1 MNENAVTLDVADDPA
16 RIARIKARR
25 ERAQRN
31 RDWLDA
37 HLDELLPQARGK
49 LVAVAGQEAFIAET
63 TEEAEARARAAHP
76 EDDGVVIRVIPLES
90 QISPGMNPVTMEI
103 ETDPE
108 ELAVSHAIHQRAKL
122 NSDWLQSH
130 WADILPEARGKILV
144 VAGQEA
150 FVADTHAEA
159 WAKARAAHPEDEG
172 AISQYVPFARGPRI
186 YARRRRMDG
195 R

>member
-1 MNENAVTLDVADDPA
+1 MNENSVTLERWNDPA
-16 RIARIKARR
+16 LIARIKARQ
-25 ERAQRN
+25 ERARRN

-37 HLDELLPQARGK
+37 HLSELLPQARGK
-49 LVAVAGQEAFIAET
+49 LVAVAGQEAFIADSEG
-63 TEEAEARARAAHP
+63 EAWAKVQAAHP
-76 EDDGVVIRVIPLES
+76 EDDGVVIRVIPLEH
-90 QISPGMNPVTMEI
+90 QISPGMNPATMEI

-108 ELAVSHAIHQRAKL
+108 ELALSHAVHQRAKL